1 LKKLIAIILLLATL
15 LTAFSITAFAD
26 DNATGG
32 DGDTQGAASGYGWYN
47 TYQFL
52 WKVSLYVGKSD
63 QASKSSNLSS
73 DFYDL
78 GTVIIKRTGWT
89 VGSSVQFGSG
99 TKVDY
104 YSGAGMSSYT
114 GATVISEASCPAVPI
129 ACDGNI
135 ETVKSYFGST
145 GTMSLILNGIAS
157 QSGTSAYGLV
167 SGKTF
172 TIGGQTKSGWQESYI
187 MPNGTSNRIPWVI
200 IYEPMVIMN
209 CKDKVTK
216 VAFTATEFAIS
227 EKNGWFDWH
236 YSGGTGQAVS
246 KLTHQHL
253 PTSVQLEESWFGYP
267 VYGVT
272 NDSQSWS
279 NDDIIKGGG
288 WGMRWLPVSVY
299 EPTYTPEIDYG
310 VTFGSVD
317 SSPAANSYGNVTVNW
332 RNYKSQSGTV
342 LCELYKGSS
351 LVWSGYKSFSGNQTI
366 TQSYSVYYSGTSSQT
381 LTAKI
386 NYADRYSETDPNDN
400 IATRT
405 ITPTGGGTIAPSGTD
420 YGCGFG
426 FAPTVE
432 ANTYGSVT
440 VTWRNWTNAAGSVLC
455 ELYKDGS
462 VIWSGY
468 KYFTGNA
475 MITESYNVYFG
486 GTATANL
493 TARINYAN
501 RYSET
506 DPNDNIDTMSVTPAQ
521 TTDMTYDFS
530 VSNLVVSP
538 SSLYQGNYCTV
549 SFRSD
554 NWNRDLAFYSVPVE
568 VLVGGTVVKTEY
580 VSFSA
585 YGMNYHTYSIYMGD
599 YGNQTV
605 TARINWNSRY
615 YESNA
620 YNNSIATSVNVQKY
634 YEFSVSNLSVTPS
647 TVYENDSVTITFRTD
662 NWDRYNAYYSVPVEV
677 LYNGTVVS
685 TEYVNYPAYGGKN
698 HTVTLNVGSTVE
710 TNPITVRVN
719 WQNHYSEVNP
729 NNNQTATAY
738 VTVKPKIDL
747 TIQPISPNSDY
758 RAGMT
763 VITSYRIYNNCRHNI
778 IPSHNNTVSFEV
790 YYYNG
795 SSKVTVTNQAW
806 SQAVVPGWGSNLVY
820 FKWTVPQAAVGK
832 TVYCVAKVNSTLSVD
847 EYNITN
853 NTATLT
859 RTVASVPTSQTLDT
873 HYEKQKPSG
882 YTIPSTPQTQ
892 NGTATWSMWEYVYGS
907 FVQRNY
913 GIAISTANPS
923 VTPDSDSPS
932 KQYSGGVWK
941 MRSGYGITMSYN
953 PYLTSVSGYTI
964 PSSSAYTAVQRAS
977 ASFPEFRYSSSVN
990 QYRTLEKSGSGF
1002 CFIQNSD
1009 ADGNERLHFTP
1020 LWYPNGSYTVS
1031 VTATDC
1037 WTPAGMIQTI
1047 RNSNAVTIVD
1057 AAYDDWYIGR

>member
-1 LKKLIAIILLLATL
+1 MKKLIAIILLLATL
-15 LTAFSITAFAD
+15 LTAFSFTAFAD

-32 DGDTQGAASGYGWYN
+32 EGDTQGAASGYGWYN

-89 VGSSVQFGSG
+89 VGSSAQFGSG

-114 GATVISEASCPAVPI
+114 GATVISEAGCPAVPI

-187 MPNGTSNRIPWVI
+187 MPNGTSNRVPWVI

-236 YSGGTGQAVS
+236 YSGGTGQSVS

-272 NDSQSWS
+272 NDSQRWN

-310 VTFGSVD
+310 VTFDSVD

-386 NYADRYSETDPNDN
+386 NYADRYSENDPNDN
-400 IATRT
+400 IVTRT
-405 ITPTGGGTIAPSGTD
+405 VTPTGGGIIAPSGTD
-420 YGCGFG
+420 YGCAFG
-426 FAPTVE
+426 SAPAVE
-432 ANTYGSVT
+432 ANSYGSVT
-440 VTWRNWTNAAGSVLC
+440 VTWRNWTNTAGSVLC

-468 KYFTGNA
+468 KYFSGNA
-475 MITESYNVYFG
+475 VITESYNVYFG

-493 TARINYAN
+493 TARINYSN

-506 DPNDNIDTMSVTPAQ
+506 DPNDNIDTMSITPAQ
-521 TTDMTYDFS
+521 TTDTTYDFS

-538 SSLYQGNYCTV
+538 NSLYQGSYCTV

-568 VLVGGTVVKTEY
+568 VLVGGAVVKTEY

-620 YNNSIATSVNVQKY
+620 YNNSVATSVNVLKY

-685 TEYVNYPAYGGKN
+685 TEYVSYQAYGGKN
-698 HTVTLNVGSTVE
+698 HTVTLNVGSTVG
-710 TNPITVRVN
+710 TNPITVRIN

-763 VITSYRIYNNCRHNI
+763 VITSYRIYKNCRHNI

-806 SQAVVPGWGSNLVY
+806 SQAVVPGWGNNLVY

-853 NTATLT
+853 NTATLS
-859 RTVASVPTSQTLDT
+859 RTVASVPISQTPDT
-873 HYEKQKPSG
+873 QYEKQKPSG

-892 NGTATWSMWEYVYGS
+892 NGTATWSMWEYVNGS

-941 MRSGYGITMSYN
+941 MRSGYGITMSYI

-990 QYRTLEKSGSGF
+990 QYRTLEKTGSGF
-1002 CFIQNSD
+1002 SFIQNSD
-1009 ADGNERLHFTP
+1009 ADGKERLHFTP

-1037 WTPAGMIQTI
+1037 WTPAGMIQTV